1 MNLVDMIGSDNTVVN
16 DSLRV
21 LAIHRYYWPDTPP
34 YASLLRRIVSTWVS
48 DGHSVEVLTSQ
59 PSYKAAVDNQRLPA
73 KDILDGAKITRMKL
87 PNESGKSLI
96 RVWNAIRLSLTIL
109 RKALFGRRY
118 DVIMVSTAPPVLAGF
133 TCALVAK
140 FRKTRFIYHCMDIH
154 PEIGRL
160 SGEFRNP
167 VVFKVLQAM
176 DRWSCSKAN
185 PVVVLSDDMKT
196 ALEERRGSCGYQI
209 QVINNFSLPS
219 EDAPT
224 SSLPFDMHD
233 KDFNLLFAGNIG
245 RFQGLDVL
253 IEAMGL
259 LVTQHPRIRLIM
271 MGEGTAR
278 KELEQKALELNAN
291 VEFVGHHSVSVAKLA
306 MQKADAGFVSLVP
319 GIIKYAYPS
328 KTMTYLEQGCPLLV
342 AVESQSN
349 LAQDVERNGVG
360 LAVPSGDVGGLKD
373 AIIKMAQDEAK
384 LRDMKERALM
394 LGSSDY
400 SEANVLPVWSDLLRE
415 LGIE

>member
-1 MNLVDMIGSDNTVVN
+1 MTGNCDAGAKRT
-16 DSLRV
+16 LRV

-59 PSYKAAVDNQRLPA
+59 PSYKAALDNQKLPTS
-73 KDILDGAKITRMKL
+73 DTLDGAKVSRMKL
-87 PNESGKSLI
+87 PNESGKPLV
-96 RVWNAIRLSLTIL
+96 RLLNAARLSLTIL

-140 FRKTRFIYHCMDIH
+140 LRRTRFIYHCMDIH

-160 SGEFRNP
+160 SGEFANP
-167 VVFKVLQAM
+167 IVFSVLQAM
-176 DRWSCSKAN
+176 DRWSCSKAS
-185 PVVVLSDDMKT
+185 PVVVLSNDMKK
-196 ALEERRGSCGYQI
+196 ALEERKGSNQYQI
-209 QVINNFSLPS
+209 RVINNFSLPT
-219 EDAPT
+219 EDAL
-224 SSLPFDMHD
+224 SQSLPFDMD
-233 KDFNLLFAGNIG
+233 NEDFNLLFAGNIG

-259 LVTQHPRIRLIM
+259 LVTQQPRIRLIM

-278 KELEQKALELNAN
+278 KELEQKARELNAN
-291 VEFVGHHSVSVAKLA
+291 VEFVGHHSVAIAKLA

-342 AVESQSN
+342 AVEPQSN
-349 LAQDVERNGVG
+349 LAQDVETKGVG
-360 LAVPSGDVGGLKD
+360 LAVPSGDVGVLKD
-373 AIIKMAQDEAK
+373 AIIKMAEDKTK
-384 LRDMKERALM
+384 LRDMKEKALM
-394 LGSSDY
+394 LGSSNY
-400 SEANVLPVWSDLLRE
+400 SEVNILPVWSGLLSE
-415 LGIE
+415 NWE